1 MAIKKIFSRLLY
13 DGLDFI
19 SIFLAPF
26 ISRMAQTGAGS
37 ERCLKRKCLPVP
49 IHYYSPIP
57 DIEDLEKRKVWDKKS
72 QLTGIDFPIEKQLE
86 FIKILGEKYGSE
98 CDWPLSPTGNP
109 AQFYVNNVSFSYGCA
124 AVLHSMIRY
133 FKPKKIIEI
142 GSGNSSLVISE
153 AITDNR
159 NENFPVEYVIIDP
172 YPLDIIKNELKNITK
187 LIIEKGELMD
197 SAFFDQLQKN
207 DILFID
213 SGHTVKTGSDVNYL
227 ILDILPRIK
236 PGVVIHFHDIS
247 LPYEYPKIYYTNPQ
261 FRVFWTEA
269 YLLQAFLS
277 FNPYFEVLL
286 AMNLIMKDKAGDF
299 QRSFPHYDPD
309 IHKSISGSFWIRR
322 KS

>member
-1 MAIKKIFSRLLY
+1 MDVLQYYIRWYDISNQKKLS
-13 DGLDFI
+13 
-19 SIFLAPF
+19 
-26 ISRMAQTGAGS
+26 
-37 ERCLKRKCLPVP
+37 
-49 IHYYSPIP
+49 
-57 DIEDLEKRKVWDKKS
+57 KS
-72 QLTGIDFPIEKQLE
+72 VQ
-86 FIKILGEKYGSE
+86 
-98 CDWPLSPTGNP
+98 
-109 AQFYVNNVSFSYGCA
+109 
-124 AVLHSMIRY
+124 
-133 FKPKKIIEI
+133 
-142 GSGNSSLVISE
+142 GNSSLVISE

-261 FRVFWTEA
+261 FRVF
-269 YLLQAFLS
+269 
-277 FNPYFEVLL
+277 
-286 AMNLIMKDKAGDF
+286 
-299 QRSFPHYDPD
+299 
-309 IHKSISGSFWIRR
+309 
-322 KS
+322 